1 MDTKA
6 ATFAKQL
13 SLFLMDLAEE
23 LFSHFL
29 KTHIPSEAREEGN
42 RMYAVN
48 LSQTMARHPDF
59 SAAARRQR
67 ELEKTMKERI
77 EEEDKSSAN

>member
-1 MDTKA
+1 
-6 ATFAKQL
+6 
-13 SLFLMDLAEE
+13 
-23 LFSHFL
+23 
-29 KTHIPSEAREEGN
+29 
-42 RMYAVN
+42 
-48 LSQTMARHPDF
+48 MARHPDF